1 MISHSKKEK
10 NKKRGIKMNYVKK
23 DEHYNLIIQ
32 NIIEHPEFIKID
44 QYKHHGR
51 SRLDHSIRVSYFS
64 YKAAKLLGMKTYE
77 EAARAGLLHD
87 FFLEEVNNRFAS
99 LFKHPK
105 IASFNASNHFEL
117 SAKEINVIETHMF
130 PIIPRIPRHSVSWL
144 VSLVDKG
151 VAIGEVLGNFKYAT
165 NVLIVFVLNL
175 VTILK

>member
-1 MISHSKKEK
+1 
-10 NKKRGIKMNYVKK
+10 MNYIKK
-23 DEHYNLIIQ
+23 DEHYNLIVQ

-64 YKAAKLLGMKTYE
+64 YKTAKLLGMKTYE

-87 FFLEEVNNRFAS
+87 FFLGEENNRFKS

-105 IASFNASNHFEL
+105 IASYNATSYFEL
-117 SAKEINVIETHMF
+117 SSKEINVIESHMF
-130 PIIPRIPRHSVSWL
+130 PILPKIPRHSVSWL

-151 VAIGEVLGNFKYAT
+151 VAIGEVMGNFKYAT
-165 NVLIVFVLNL
+165 NLLIVFVLNL
-175 VTILK
+175 VAILK